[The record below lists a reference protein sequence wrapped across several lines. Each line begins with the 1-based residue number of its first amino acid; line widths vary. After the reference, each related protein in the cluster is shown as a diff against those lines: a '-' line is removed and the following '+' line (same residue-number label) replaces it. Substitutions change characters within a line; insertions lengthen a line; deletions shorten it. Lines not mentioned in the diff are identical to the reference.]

1 MFESVNTTCTVQ
13 VVPFKS
19 PLSDYLVQNVDL
31 NTAKNGTYFD
41 SPLVLHFDS
50 PGEDV
55 EIFTRNDRLIQR
67 MNNSFEW
74 TLGSFDRMED
84 NVLHYVDGQTC
95 NADNIKARIAKITIY
110 CGEKTSLV
118 SFAEVE
124 MCVYELEATICFTEC
139 SKFC

>member
-1 MFESVNTTCTVQ
+1 
-13 VVPFKS
+13 
-19 PLSDYLVQNVDL
+19 
-31 NTAKNGTYFD
+31 
-41 SPLVLHFDS
+41 
-50 PGEDV
+50 
-55 EIFTRNDRLIQR
+55 
-67 MNNSFEW
+67 MNNGFEW

-139 SKFC
+139 SKLNPVC